1 MKRRTLLLAALLLSC
16 VCQAQ
21 KVKIDG
27 IYYELRTTSSTA
39 YVTYEGRDDKGLYI
53 NSYTGDIVI
62 PSTIEEKG
70 VLYKVTDIGKGAFA
84 NTKTLKTV
92 KLPGDLKSI
101 EPEAFGNC
109 EGLTSISIPMSV
121 TSIGDLAFYKC
132 VNLASVHFDDVASY
146 LYIGKGAFY
155 GCSALN
161 EIRLPKTYGLH
172 VIQPM
177 TFAECRQ
184 LTTFTTPNRV
194 DVDEKAFQN
203 CTSLQYA
210 GISKMGTIA
219 SNAFEGCTALDEE
232 DKTEL
237 QRRNEAFEEKRRAIE
252 AENNLTFIQDERV
265 REIVKAYK
273 DEKELKKKELKK
285 KEPKA
290 KKTRPFTV
298 DKKTEIDHIVYG
310 IDLQR
315 KEARVIDGSQAAGN
329 VEIPTF
335 VTYEDNN
342 YCVEEVVKGAFK
354 KNKNLTGIT
363 LPDSLGGIPEMAFMG
378 CENLKTVKMKATTDF
393 ISLGKSAFEGCHSLS
408 QVALADSLD
417 LFFLYSRAF
426 YGCSSLTSIRIPY
439 IREKWTPMGQFSLS
453 IDTLAFAKCSSLS
466 EIDLHDC
473 IHAVKEKAFQD
484 CINLKKVSIGLG
496 TYKIAKNAFKGC
508 KALTKEDLTAIDQR
522 VEDNQ
527 ALNGPPTFPGDV
539 DAWLSRNIHYPKEC
553 QEKLIMDDVYIAFIV
568 EEDGSLTD
576 IRIVQALDYQL
587 AAEAVRLVL
596 SMPKWKPAMRAGKIH
611 RMYRILHIPFYIL

>member
-16 VCQAQ
+16 VCRAQ

-39 YVTYEGRDDKGLYI
+39 YVTYEGRDEKGLYV

-177 TFAECRQ
+177 TFAECRR
-184 LTTFTTPNRV
+184 LTTFISPNRV

-203 CTSLQYA
+203 CTSLQHA
-210 GISKMGTIA
+210 GISQMGTVVL
-219 SNAFEGCTALDEE
+219 NAFEGCTALDEE

-237 QRRNEAFEEKRRAIE
+237 QRLEEKRKAIE
-252 AENNLTFIQDERV
+252 AEKNLTFIQDERV

-273 DEKELKKKELKK
+273 DEKEQKKKEAKT
-285 KEPKA
+285 KEAKTKA
-290 KKTRPFTV
+290 PRPFTV
-298 DKKTEIDHIVYG
+298 DKKAEIDHITYG
-310 IDLQR
+310 IDLQM
-315 KEARVIDGSQAAGN
+315 KAAKVIDGSQASGN
-329 VEIPTF
+329 VEIQTF
-335 VTYEDNN
+335 VTYQDSD
-342 YCVEEVVKGAFK
+342 YCVTAVDKGAFK
-354 KNKNLTGIT
+354 QNKSLTDII
-363 LPDSLGGIPEMAFMG
+363 LPDSLGGIGDMAFMG
-378 CENLKTVKMKATTDF
+378 CENLKTVKMKTTGSV
-393 ISLGKSAFEGCHSLS
+393 SLGESAFEGCHSLS

-417 LFFLYSRAF
+417 LFFLHNRAF
-426 YGCSSLTSIRIPY
+426 YECSSLTSFTFPGMKSRP
-439 IREKWTPMGQFSLS
+439 FSILS
-453 IDTLAFAKCSSLS
+453 PLLSTITINTLAFAKCSSLS
-466 EIDLHDC
+466 EITLNDHVED
-473 IHAVKEKAFQD
+473 VKERAFMG
-484 CINLKKVSIGLG
+484 CTNLKKVSVGLG
-496 TYKIAKNAFKGC
+496 TTKIAKNAFKGC
-508 KALTKEDLTAIDQR
+508 KALTTEDLTAIDQR

-527 ALNGPPTFPGDV
+527 ALNGPPAFPGDLN
-539 DAWLSRNIHYPKEC
+539 AWMKEHLQYPKEC
-553 QEKLIMDDVYIAFIV
+553 QEKLIMEDVYIGFIV

-576 IRIVQALDYQL
+576 IRIVQAFDYHL

-596 SMPKWKPAMRAGKIH
+596 SMPKWKPAMKAGKSH
-611 RMYRILHIPFYIL
+611 RMIQILKFPFYL

>member
-1 MKRRTLLLAALLLSC
+1 MLAALLLSC
-16 VCQAQ
+16 VCRAQ

-39 YVTYEGRDDKGLYI
+39 YVTYEGRDDKGLYV

-62 PSTIEEKG
+62 PSTIEDKG

-92 KLPGDLKSI
+92 KLPSDLKSI
-101 EPEAFGNC
+101 ESAAFGNC

-132 VNLASVHFDDVASY
+132 VNLESVHFENPSSRLY
-146 LYIGKGAFY
+146 LYLGQGAFY
-155 GCSALN
+155 GCSALK
-161 EIRLPKTYGLH
+161 EIELPLNGARFSFT
-172 VIQPM
+172 IQPI

-184 LTTFTTPNRV
+184 LTTFIAHNRV
-194 DVDEKAFQN
+194 DVEEKAFQN
-203 CTSLQYA
+203 CTSLQHA
-210 GISKMGTIA
+210 GIKQMGTIA

-237 QRRNEAFEEKRRAIE
+237 QRRLEAFEEKRRIE
-252 AENNLTFIQDERV
+252 AEKNMTWIQDERV

-273 DEKELKKKELKK
+273 DEKELKK

-310 IDLQR
+310 IDLQK

-329 VEIPTF
+329 VEVPTF
-335 VTYEDNN
+335 VTYKESD
-342 YCVEEVVKGAFK
+342 YCVTVVDKGAFK
-354 KNKNLTGIT
+354 QNNSLTDII
-363 LPDSLGGIPEMAFMG
+363 LPDSLGHILEMAFMG
-378 CENLKTVKMKATTDF
+378 CENLKTVKMKATKSV
-393 ISLGKSAFEGCHSLS
+393 SLGKSAFEGCHSLS
-408 QVALADSLD
+408 QVTLADSLTSFS
-417 LFFLYSRAF
+417 LHNRTF
-426 YGCSSLTSIRIPY
+426 YECSALTSFTFPGM
-439 IREKWTPMGQFSLS
+439 KPGKSAPFTFT

-466 EIDLHDC
+466 EITLNNDVE
-473 IHAVKEKAFQD
+473 AVKERAFMG
-484 CINLKKVSIGLG
+484 CTNLKKVSVGLG
-496 TYKIAKNAFKGC
+496 TTKIAENAFKDC

-527 ALNGPPTFPGDV
+527 ALNGPAEFPGDV
-539 DAWLSRNIHYPKEC
+539 YAWLNRNIHYPTKC
-553 QEKLIMDDVYIAFIV
+553 QEQGIQGRVSITFVINK
-568 EEDGSLTD
+568 DGSPTD
-576 IRIVQALDYQL
+576 IKILRAPDDHL

-596 SMPKWKPAMRAGKIH
+596 SMPKWKPSMVAGKPYRF
-611 RMYRILHIPFYIL
+611 RMVLPVMFRLS